1 MSRWRVCSTTICHLR
16 LPRTSKIVLWLLF
29 AKSCGVLEC
38 VSGRG
43 GFLFPH
49 SPLPISPCLFF
60 QANSE
65 VLSVAPLKPRC
76 AAGPGPGTPGGRG
89 SLFPDGQV
97 PGTRGDRASILPDRK
112 FKEFV
117 LE

>member
-29 AKSCGVLEC
+29 AKSCGVSEC
-38 VSGRG
+38 VSGRR
-43 GFLFPH
+43 GFLYHH

-65 VLSVAPLKPRC
+65 VISVARLKLRC
-76 AAGPGPGTPGGRG
+76 AAG
-89 SLFPDGQV
+89 QI